1 MFDPIKFNYT
11 NIVQGDMLPV
21 SMFNLFTCIYG
32 KKIAIVSNNIIEYI
46 FS

>member
-1 MFDPIKFNYT
+1 MFDPIKFNNT

-21 SMFNLFTCIYG
+21 SMFNLFIYG